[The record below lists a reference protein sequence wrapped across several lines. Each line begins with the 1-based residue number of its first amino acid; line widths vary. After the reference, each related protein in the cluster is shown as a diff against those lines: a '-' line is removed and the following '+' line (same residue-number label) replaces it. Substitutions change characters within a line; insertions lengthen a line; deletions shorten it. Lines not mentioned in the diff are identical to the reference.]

1 MNSMGL
7 GLLLGVSTAAYFV
20 LRPAWV
26 GIPFPNL
33 NNDHTVR
40 PTFRRL
46 AGYLLGRFLGSVALG
61 AAAGALGRFWLEGGL
76 DRLPLSLNI
85 LLSCF
90 LLLLLATGYSPE
102 LPLARATDPSRL
114 RLSTFWLGLL
124 SSGTL
129 VTPLGIG
136 LLQASLLHSAWQ
148 GGLFFFNI
156 FLGHAL
162 VALPFFLNQEW
173 TRSNPMYRALRFT
186 LFFCALSVLFS
197 SLSYLLR
204 T

>member
-1 MNSMGL
+1 MLSTVL
-7 GLLLGVSTAAYFV
+7 GLLLGASTAAYFV

-33 NNDHTVR
+33 NGEHTVR

-46 AGYLLGRFLGSVALG
+46 SGYLLGRALGSVLLG
-61 AAAGALGRFWLEGGL
+61 AAAGELGRLWLDSGL
-76 DRLPLSLNI
+76 DRLPLSLTI
-85 LLSCF
+85 LLACF

-114 RLSTFWLGLL
+114 RLSTFWLGLF
-124 SSGTL
+124 SAGTL

-136 LLQASLLHSAWQ
+136 LLQAGLLHSAVR
-148 GGLFFFNI
+148 GGLFFAEL

-162 VALPFFLNQEW
+162 VALPFFLNQSW
-173 TRSNPMYRALRFT
+173 TRTRTAHTLLRAM
-186 LFFCALSVLFS
+186 LFLCALGVLFS
-197 SLSYLLR
+197 SLSYMLR